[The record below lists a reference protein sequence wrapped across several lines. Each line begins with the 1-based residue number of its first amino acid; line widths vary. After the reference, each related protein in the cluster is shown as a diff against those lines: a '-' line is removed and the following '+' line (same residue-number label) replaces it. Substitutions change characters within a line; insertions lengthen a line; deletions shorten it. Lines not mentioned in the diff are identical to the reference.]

1 MARMPSPVAGDVAG
15 WSIVRHLVTLV
26 MVLVTMGVMMAVVS
40 GPVRLG
46 QRICPGR
53 ETK

>member
-1 MARMPSPVAGDVAG
+1 MASMPSPVAGDVAG